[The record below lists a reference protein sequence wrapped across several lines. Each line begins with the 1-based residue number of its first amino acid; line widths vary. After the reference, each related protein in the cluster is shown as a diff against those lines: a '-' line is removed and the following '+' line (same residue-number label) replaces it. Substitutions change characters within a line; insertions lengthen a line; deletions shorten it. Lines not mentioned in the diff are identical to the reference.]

1 MKLSRR
7 ERRLVQLL
15 GVVVLALV
23 LRALFGLAAGP
34 AAPAPTAEPV
44 ARRAAEGGPRFGRGA
59 RGREAA
65 IPELVV
71 TLDLDQLE
79 IRPRDLTTG
88 RDPFRFAPP
97 PPPPPPAPP
106 TKEELERRRREEEE
120 RLRRLEQ
127 ERLERLIP
135 RPPEVTLVYLG
146 SFGPA
151 HRRVAVFSDAQ
162 RDRLYNALAGDVL
175 EGKFIVDRIGFES
188 VDVKFV
194 DFPDAPAKRLAI
206 GG

>member
-23 LRALFGLAAGP
+23 LRMLFGLAAGP
-34 AAPAPTAEPV
+34 AAPAPAAEPV

-65 IPELVV
+65 IPETVV
-71 TLDLDQLE
+71 ALDLDLLE

-97 PPPPPPAPP
+97 PPPPPPLRRARRSSNGGGA
-106 TKEELERRRREEEE
+106 RRRSGCAGSSRSGWS
-120 RLRRLEQ
+120 
-127 ERLERLIP
+127 
-135 RPPEVTLVYLG
+135 G
-146 SFGPA
+146 SFRGRP
-151 HRRVAVFSDAQ
+151 R
-162 RDRLYNALAGDVL
+162 
-175 EGKFIVDRIGFES
+175 
-188 VDVKFV
+188 
-194 DFPDAPAKRLAI
+194 
-206 GG
+206 